1 MSNPGPAVTTS
12 IHPQVLG
19 SNQALRVIATIK
31 GLSVGKLG
39 DTAVAV
45 IDTAYYVPTS
55 VIITNASVDVH
66 SVALGVYTATGGAG
80 GSGSAIL
87 STAALT
93 SNTSSAYAT
102 VSAATQANTR
112 DLAKW
117 HVDYAAHSQ
126 RGLVRPT
133 VHGEGLCGQTQLS
146 KKFCPS

>member
-1 MSNPGPAVTTS
+1 MSNPGPAITNS

-19 SNQALRVIATIK
+19 SNQALRVIANVK

-39 DTAVAV
+39 DTAIPV

-80 GSGSAIL
+80 GSGSAVL

-102 VSAATQANTR
+102 VSAATSTSATLTAQTLYVNQTTATAAGTVDVYIYGY
-112 DLAKW
+112 DL
-117 HVDYAAHSQ
+117 S
-126 RGLVRPT
+126 GT
-133 VHGEGLCGQTQLS
+133 QTN
-146 KKFCPS
+146 